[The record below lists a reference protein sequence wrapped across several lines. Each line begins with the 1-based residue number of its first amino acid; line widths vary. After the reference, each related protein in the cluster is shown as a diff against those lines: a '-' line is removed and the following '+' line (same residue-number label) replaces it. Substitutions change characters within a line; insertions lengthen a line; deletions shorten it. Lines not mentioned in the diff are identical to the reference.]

1 MPATVLVVEDNALL
15 RDVMALA
22 LESAGYSATLT
33 SGAEAAA
40 LACSARPDLILLD
53 LGMPDL
59 GGAEVYRRLRS
70 DERTAYIPIIAMT
83 GRPIPD
89 DMRVDDLLAK
99 PFTMQLLLHKVR
111 KWTGTVGSRHAATRD
126 TASLS
131 RAAC

>member
-1 MPATVLVVEDNALL
+1 
-15 RDVMALA
+15 
-22 LESAGYSATLT
+22 
-33 SGAEAAA
+33 
-40 LACSARPDLILLD
+40 
-53 LGMPDL
+53 MPDL

-111 KWTGTVGSRHAATRD
+111 KWTGAVGSKRTAGRD